1 MQFETFSVTLEGR
14 LLTIAFNRPDAMN
27 AVNLRLHEELAEV
40 FIWAE
45 QDPDSDVVVI
55 TGEGKAFSAGGD
67 FSHIQNLA
75 ANPDLFDEEIR
86 LAQKIIYSMLAM
98 QKPLI
103 CRLNGHAV
111 GLGATVAL
119 FCDVIYAAEHAK
131 IGDPHVAV
139 GLTAG
144 DGGAIIWPYLIGV
157 ARAKEFLLSGKLLTA
172 IDAAAIGL
180 INKAVPFEQ
189 LDSLVSEYCQ
199 GLLDG
204 PQLAIRNTKM
214 LLNQELIAKVDML
227 LEKGLRLE
235 KATLASADHREA
247 LAAIVEKRKPKFSAR

>member
-1 MQFETFSVTLEGR
+1 MQFDTFTIKRKGR
-14 LLTIAFNRPDAMN
+14 LLTIAFNRPDELN

-40 FIWAE
+40 FTWAE

-67 FSHIQNLA
+67 FTHIQNLA

-86 LAQKIIYSMLAM
+86 LAQKIIHSMLAM

-119 FCDVIYAAEHAK
+119 FCDVIYAAENAK

-144 DGGAIIWPYLIGV
+144 DGGAIIWPQLIGI
-157 ARAKEFLLSGKLLTA
+157 ARAKEFLMSGKLLTA
-172 IDAAAIGL
+172 REAADMGL
-180 INKAVPFEQ
+180 INKAVPLEQ
-189 LDSLVSEYCQ
+189 LDALVSDYCQ
-199 GLLDG
+199 TLLDG
-204 PQLAIRNTKM
+204 AQLAIRHTKN
-214 LLNQELIAKVDML
+214 LLNQELKAKVELL
-227 LEKGLRLE
+227 LEKGLKLE
-235 KATLASADHREA
+235 KQTLTSADHREA
-247 LAAIVEKRKPKFSAR
+247 LAALVEKRKPKFTAN